1 MAIKVFRPFVETR
14 NTFLAGPAPV
24 GASTREEAIDPG
36 DDLSHDD
43 DTTYM
48 GHGSGV
54 VSKEVGFRHDITFSE
69 KMAAINSVTL
79 YDRSKRMD
87 SSTDEHFLKVVLGG
101 STNTSSTLALTTS
114 YASRSYDVTD
124 LRPGGGLWSED
135 DFRDNT
141 FEFVYVTSTSG
152 PTTRITS
159 MWVAVDYVPS
169 ATKIEPVRRV
179 LSRRLRLLR
188 QPLTTYT
195 CTVKHESGDTESSAL
210 LDAYPGDIV
219 AVSHFAIPHASNTG
233 ASVGVKSWQRR
244 NMIVLRNEFNP
255 KAMTARLTLF
265 DARHFWHGLWDV
277 AVSRISATSQRDGI
291 ASLDAGATRTFLRD
305 SSAWGEDPGDGRIIQ
320 VASQTEKNFADGH
333 LIEQTIENHTLNS
346 CFTDGVD
353 SGDWTLEGEAVNS
366 SDIADDTSDTFWDT
380 DETTKSCKLT
390 AGSPLGGTECGIK
403 QTTGTITANT
413 VCCISTTH
421 KDDSGYPLAI
431 NIQRAVDSWYYNA
444 ATPGW
449 QAGTVWNDLT
459 VRSAATRDAIK
470 SIDVGG
476 TNTTITYKLAAENTA
491 AQVNHIYDV
500 QFEENPYPTSRILTQ
515 SATVTRA
522 DDEFYYSNTKSNR
535 TWYPIR
541 GTAFAVV
548 IPEWDSADLPSGAKK
563 TVFYVEYDSNN
574 KDHVYYDEASG
585 AWKFVRTLGG
595 TDYPASNTSTV
606 TAGTEYKIGVRWT
619 SDEGELGLTSYTHSI
634 FVDDTKGTD
643 DDTGGALPDE
653 SALLQIGRSAADT
666 DMLDAYLQH
675 IYTTP
680 QCLTDN
686 EIARLP

>member
-1 MAIKVFRPFVETR
+1 MAIKIFRPYVETR
-14 NTFLAGPAPV
+14 NTFLSGPAPV
-24 GASTREEAIDPG
+24 GAATREEAIDPG

-54 VSKEVGFRHDITFSE
+54 VSKEIGFRHDITFSE
-69 KMAAINSVTL
+69 KMAAINSVAL
-79 YDRSKRMD
+79 YVRLKRTD
-87 SSTDEHFLKVVLGG
+87 SSTDNCYLKVYLGG
-101 STNTSSTLALTTS
+101 SSNTGSSETITTS
-114 YASRSYDVTD
+114 YVTRGELFTD
-124 LRPGGGLWSED
+124 LRPGGGSWSED

-141 FEFVYVTSTSG
+141 FEFVYLTSTSS

-159 MWVAVDYVPS
+159 LWVEVDYVPS

-244 NMIVLRNEFNP
+244 NMILLRNEFNAA
-255 KAMTARLTLF
+255 AMTARLTLL

-291 ASLDAGATRTFLRD
+291 ANLDAGATRTFLRD

-320 VASQTEKNFADGH
+320 AASQTEKNFANGH
-333 LIEQTIENHTLNS
+333 LLEQTIENLTLNS

-353 SGDWTLEGEAVNS
+353 SGDWTLEGESGGA
-366 SDIADDTSDTFWDT
+366 DIADDTSDTFWDT
-380 DETTKSCKLT
+380 DETAKSCKLT
-390 AGSPLGGTECGIK
+390 AASPLGGTELGIK
-403 QTTGTITANT
+403 QTTGTINANT
-413 VCCISTTH
+413 ECCISTTH
-421 KDDSGYPLAI
+421 KDDSGYPAAI

-449 QAGTVWNDLT
+449 QSGSVWNDLT
-459 VRSAATRDAIK
+459 VRSSATRDAIK

-476 TNTTITYKLAAENTA
+476 TNTTITYKVAAENTA
-491 AQVNHIYDV
+491 AQINHIYDV
-500 QFEENPYPTSRILTQ
+500 QFEKNPYPTSRILTQ
-515 SATVTRA
+515 SSTVTRA

-548 IPEWDSADLPSGAKK
+548 NPEWDTADLPSGAKR
-563 TVFYVEYDSNN
+563 TLYYVKYDTNN
-574 KDHVYYDEASG
+574 EDHVYYDEATG
-585 AWKFVRTLGG
+585 AWKFDRTVGG
-595 TDYPASNTSTV
+595 VTDSASKTLTI
-606 TAGTEYKIGVRWT
+606 TAGTEIKVCARWT
-619 SDEGELGLTSYTHSI
+619 STEGEEGLSDPTLSI
-634 FVDDTKGTD
+634 F
-643 DDTGGALPDE
+643 AAPDVA
-653 SALLQIGRSAADT
+653 ALLQIGRKSADT
-666 DMLDAYLQH
+666 NMLDGFVQH
-675 IYTTP
+675 LYVTP
-680 QCLTDN
+680 QCLSDN